1 MYLAGVARVPEV
13 VRLYINTGYF
23 STTGRQVTST
33 TKGPPPLCNQALNH
47 LKNLQA
53 NHLKP
58 SKTTSVQPSKPT
70 SAQPTKTTLLQPSKN
85 HLSTNT

>member
-47 LKNLQA
+47 LKPSTS
-53 NHLKP
+53 KP
-58 SKTTSVQPSKPT
+58 S
-70 SAQPTKTTLLQPSKN
+70 
-85 HLSTNT
+85 